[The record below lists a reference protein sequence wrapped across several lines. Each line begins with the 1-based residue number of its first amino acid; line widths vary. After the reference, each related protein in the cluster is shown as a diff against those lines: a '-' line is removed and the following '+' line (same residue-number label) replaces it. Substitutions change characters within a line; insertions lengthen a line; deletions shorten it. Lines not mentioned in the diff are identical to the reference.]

1 LGARTVG
8 GVCRR
13 LETQNR
19 AEKVEWTWVFVAG
32 YMIGFEDVTAAAE
45 REVEVGGLRMLFW
58 FLCMA
63 ARSLSKLVDKV
74 FC

>member
-1 LGARTVG
+1 
-8 GVCRR
+8 
-13 LETQNR
+13 
-19 AEKVEWTWVFVAG
+19 VEWTRVFVAG